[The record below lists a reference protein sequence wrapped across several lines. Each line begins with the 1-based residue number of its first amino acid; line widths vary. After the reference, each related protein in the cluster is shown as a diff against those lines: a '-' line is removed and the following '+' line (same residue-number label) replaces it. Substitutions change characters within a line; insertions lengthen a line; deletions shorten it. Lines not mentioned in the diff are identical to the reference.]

1 MDPCDI
7 VRLRPLMQRTEGSV
21 ELAVGLI
28 DGPVALDHPWLAPAR
43 VVSLDGSAVPCDAGM
58 ACRHGTGVAGIL
70 FARRGSS
77 APALCPGC
85 TLMVRPIFG
94 REANGSGPG
103 LAHPN
108 ELASAIA
115 ACVQAGARVINLSA
129 AMAGNGVRDTH
140 VLHAALDLCARRGT
154 LVVAAAGNRG
164 GVGGSLIT
172 SHPWVIPVCA
182 CDAHGR
188 PQAYSTHGMS
198 IGRQGLGAPGDAIA
212 SLAPGGKAARID
224 GTSAAAAFVTG
235 AIALL
240 WSLFPEASAGRIKSA
255 VAGPPGRRRSI
266 VPPLLD
272 AEAAWLA
279 LAREQLSSSVFH
291 HQPQG
296 AFS

>member
-7 VRLRPLMQRTEGSV
+7 VRLGPLMQRTQGSV
-21 ELAVGLI
+21 GLAVGLI
-28 DGPVALDHPWLAPAR
+28 DGPVVLDHPWLAPAR
-43 VVSLDGSAVPCDAGM
+43 VVSLDGAAAHCDAGP

-70 FARRGSS
+70 FARRGLS
-77 APALCPGC
+77 APAICPGC

-94 REANGSGPG
+94 REASGSGPS
-103 LAHPN
+103 LAHPA
-108 ELASAIA
+108 ELASAIVE
-115 ACVQAGARVINLSA
+115 CVQAGARVINLSA
-129 AMAGNGVRDTH
+129 AMVGTGVRETH
-140 VLHAALDLCARRGT
+140 ALRAALDLCARHGT

-164 GVGGSLIT
+164 AVGGSPIT
-172 SHPWVIPVCA
+172 SHPWVIPACA

-188 PQAYSTHGMS
+188 PRAYSTHGMS
-198 IGRQGLGAPGDAIA
+198 IGRQGLGAPGDGIV
-212 SLAPGGKAARID
+212 SLAPRAKAARLD

-240 WSLFPEASAGRIKSA
+240 WSLFPEASAGRIKWA
-255 VAGPPGRRRSI
+255 VAGPPSHRRSI

-279 LAREQLSSSVFH
+279 LARDQVPTSVFH

-296 AFS
+296 ALS